1 MNLYSLPYFNRR
13 SSMPVSKLS
22 ILDAIS
28 DKGASNIFK
37 SIASLDSNSEILI
50 TKLNLT
56 RKQYYSRMSVL
67 LKAGLVK
74 RYKGR
79 YFLTAFGKVIYDARV
94 TLEAKIDDAI
104 SNYWKLKAIDSL
116 EMPSGDETDKVISVL
131 IDNEEI
137 RSVLMKQMLSSSADT
152 SEAAN
157 QNDPIKKSLV
167 TVPNRR

>member
-37 SIASLDSNSEILI
+37 SIASLDSKSEILI

-79 YFLTAFGKVIYDARV
+79 YFLTTFGKVIYDARV
-94 TLEAKIDDAI
+94 TLETKIDDAI

-116 EMPSGDETDKVISVL
+116 EMPSGVETDKVISVL

-137 RSVLMKQMLSSSADT
+137 RSILMKQILSSSPDT
-152 SEAAN
+152 SQAAN